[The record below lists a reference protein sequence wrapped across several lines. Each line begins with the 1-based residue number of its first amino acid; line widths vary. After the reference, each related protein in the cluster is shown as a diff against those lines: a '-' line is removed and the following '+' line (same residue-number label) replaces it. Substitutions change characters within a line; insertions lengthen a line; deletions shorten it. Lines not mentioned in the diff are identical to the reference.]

1 MGFFFPHCGSKVCS
15 RFIFGPGCD
24 WVWCPLVYWRTCVKS
39 GLTQAEVSEWWWCVM
54 QVHQDMKEDKCC
66 VLHILNS
73 FINKTFRPGYQSQDK
88 VKTKAASQLPGFGS
102 MFSHH
107 QLESILFKSG
117 TFTKFFFFFFC
128 PSVKSEL
135 ICELVNFFLIQGQY
149 VWCYL
154 RKLHGKVFYL
164 KKILFNIFPFSQY
177 HHLPSVICL
186 SVPALYKGEKVVLF
200 ICHIRNTNISQLIL
214 FNWDQLNPQLS
225 CHYSN

>member
-117 TFTKFFFFFFC
+117 TFTKFFFFFFLPKC
-128 PSVKSEL
+128 QKWINMWTREL
-135 ICELVNFFLIQGQY
+135 FFNTGSI
-149 VWCYL
+149 
-154 RKLHGKVFYL
+154 RM
-164 KKILFNIFPFSQY
+164 
-177 HHLPSVICL
+177 
-186 SVPALYKGEKVVLF
+186 VLF
-200 ICHIRNTNISQLIL
+200 TQTAWKGFS
-214 FNWDQLNPQLS
+214 P
-225 CHYSN
+225 